1 MKSRTFRCF
10 VAPILFAVTMPAQ
23 LVAQAQS
30 AAQEQNN
37 QNLRYK
43 LIDLGTLGGPNSS
56 EGPRFPIVNNRGVVA
71 GASDT
76 LLTDPNCVFPPNC
89 LDLHATQWDRGTLTD
104 LGTLPDGNN
113 SDANA
118 INSRGQIAGLSE
130 NGLFD
135 LLFDSPVTRPVLW
148 ESGQAIDLG
157 DFGGP
162 NGFANNI
169 NNRGQ
174 VVGGVQSDIPDP
186 FFGTQFRPFLWGNGI
201 LRDLGTLGGPDAAV
215 DFINESGQVAGFS
228 FVNLTPFDC
237 FGFPVVTHA
246 FFWERGKIKDVGTL
260 GGTCSIDRAL
270 NNRGQ
275 VAGFSNLAGDQSAHP
290 FLWDHG
296 TMIDLGTL
304 GGSSGFVFAMN
315 DAGDVA
321 GNSYLLGDEVRH
333 AVLWRRGKIID
344 LGTIGDDPCSDAH
357 GMNIRAQIVG
367 SSDDCVE
374 QELHGFLWQPGGSM
388 IDLNAFVPPDS
399 DLTITDG
406 HTINDRGEITASGML
421 PNGDFHAILLVPCG
435 TNPSDSDGCR
445 DTTAPVAMH
454 NNNRVSRPGQHKSTT
469 NPSMRRPFGNS
480 MVRGNPLVKALPGL
494 TR

>member
-1 MKSRTFRCF
+1 MKHKLPACITAM
-10 VAPILFAVTMPAQ
+10 VFAALAITAQ
-23 LVAQAQS
+23 V
-30 AAQEQNN
+30 AAQQAP
-37 QNLRYK
+37 RYK

-56 EGPRFPIVNNRGVVA
+56 EGNTVPIVNNQGTVT
-71 GASDT
+71 GGSDT

-89 LDLHATQWDRGTLTD
+89 LDQHAFRWDRGTLVD
-104 LGTLPDGNN
+104 LGTLPGGNN
-113 SDANA
+113 SLANA
-118 INSRGQIAGLSE
+118 INGHGQIAGLSE

-135 LLFDSPVTRPVLW
+135 LRPVLW
-148 ESGQAIDLG
+148 RNGQVVDLG

-162 NGFANNI
+162 SGFANGI

-174 VVGGVQSDIPDP
+174 VVGAVQTDIPDP
-186 FFGTQFRPFLWGNGI
+186 FFGTQFRPFLWQNGV
-201 LRDLGTLGGPDAAV
+201 LRNLGTLGGPDAAA
-215 DFINESGQVAGFS
+215 DFVNESGQVAGSS
-228 FVNLTPFDC
+228 FVNLAPFDC
-237 FGFPVVTHA
+237 FGLLPAVIHP
-246 FFWERGKIKDVGTL
+246 FFWERGKMQDLGTL

-275 VAGFSNLAGDQSAHP
+275 VAGLSHLAGDQSIHP

-321 GNSYLLGDEVRH
+321 GNSYLPGDEVRH
-333 AVLWRRGKIID
+333 AVLWRSGKIID

-357 GMNIRAQIVG
+357 GMNIRGQVVG
-367 SSDDCVE
+367 SSNDCVE
-374 QELHGFLWQPGGSM
+374 ELHGFLWQLDGPM

-406 HTINDRGEITASGML
+406 QTINDSGEIAASGML

-435 TNPSDSDGCR
+435 SNPSDSDGCR
-445 DTTAPVAMH
+445 DATAPVAVH

-469 NPSMRRPFGNS
+469 NPSMRKPFGNS
-480 MVRGNPLVKALPGL
+480 MMRGNPLVKTLPGL

>member
-1 MKSRTFRCF
+1 MNKSVGFPR
-10 VAPILFAVTMPAQ
+10 VNWLIVLGLSLPW
-23 LVAQAQS
+23 LVVQS
-30 AAQEQNN
+30 ASQTPQLKPTH
-37 QNLRYK
+37 LRYK

-56 EGPRFPIVNNRGVVA
+56 EGPIFPIVNNRGVVA
-71 GASDT
+71 GGSDT

-89 LDLHATQWDRGTLTD
+89 LDLHASQWDRGTLTD
-104 LGTLPDGNN
+104 LGTLPGGNN
-113 SDANA
+113 SISNA
-118 INSRGQIAGLSE
+118 INGHGQIAGLSE
-130 NGLFD
+130 NGQFD
-135 LLFDSPVTRPVLW
+135 SFFGSPVTRPVLW
-148 ESGQAIDLG
+148 RNGQIVDLG
-157 DFGGP
+157 DFGGS
-162 NGFANNI
+162 NGFANSI
-169 NNRGQ
+169 NNRDQ
-174 VVGGVQSDIPDP
+174 VAGTVQNDIADP
-186 FFGTQFRPFLWGNGI
+186 FFGTRFQPFLWQNGV
-201 LRDLGTLGGPDAAV
+201 LRNLGTLGGPDASA

-246 FFWERGKIKDVGTL
+246 FFSERGEMKDVGTL
-260 GGTCSIDRAL
+260 GGTCSLDRAL

-290 FLWDHG
+290 FLWDRG
-296 TMIDLGTL
+296 TIIDLGTL

-321 GNSYLLGDEVRH
+321 GNSYLPGDEIRH

-357 GMNIRAQIVG
+357 GMNIKGQVVG
-367 SSDDCVE
+367 SSDDCIAE
-374 QELHGFLWQPGGSM
+374 ELHGFLWQPGGPM

-406 HTINDRGEITASGML
+406 HTINDSGEITASGML

-435 TNPSDSDGCR
+435 SHSSDSDGCR
-445 DTTAPVAMH
+445 DATAPLAVH
-454 NNNRVSRPGQHKSTT
+454 NNNQVSRPTPHKSTT
-469 NPSMRRPFGNS
+469 NPFMRKPFGNS
-480 MVRGNPLVKALPGL
+480 MMRGNPLVKTLPDP